1 TLARY
6 VNPRAII
13 RVTPSTHAA
22 RRRRRPSEQAAAGS
36 SGTDVGRYAPMP
48 MPRPRRPLNFPAPST
63 IQRYGKPHHRQ
74 HALLASGLGGGVHV
88 GPGAVLPAAACGSR
102 QVASPECKD
111 ERAAARTSDVSPDA
125 DSPARRPLNIP
136 ARYGKPHHRQH
147 ALLVSWLG
155 GGGVHVGPGAS
166 GVQEDEEEEMESVN
180 VDAGGHED
188 GDTNGEPVLYFDL
201 PEPGPLDPSPGFD
214 VDTSPPRGKAVL
226 RCVRRWEVDDPNE
239 PYSDTDEELMAMDV
253 PEPTKPSPEPSKQS
267 GLYGH
272 YKDKVV
278 LHKLGRESD
287 AGTGFPSLGSQ

>member
-1 TLARY
+1 M
-6 VNPRAII
+6 
-13 RVTPSTHAA
+13 
-22 RRRRRPSEQAAAGS
+22 
-36 SGTDVGRYAPMP
+36 PM

-188 GDTNGEPVLYFDL
+188 GGATTPHV
-201 PEPGPLDPSPGFD
+201 
-214 VDTSPPRGKAVL
+214 AL
-226 RCVRRWEVDDPNE
+226 RQEVDDPNE
-239 PYSDTDEELMAMDV
+239 PYSDTDEELMVMDV

-267 GLYGH
+267 GLYGL

-278 LHKLGRESD
+278 PRKLGRESD
-287 AGTGFPSLGSQ
+287 AGTGSPSLGSQ